1 MGAPTIPTR
10 ETVRSRHGVAP
21 CGSGVDQPR
30 RISSSDDARTNRVRA
45 HSDHANR
52 VRERSVI
59 ILLAAVRRQSFPR
72 RFHHNATLQYNR
84 LPVVTE
90 SVTKSIF
97 TPQSGPSRRGIR
109 PDEGYTNR
117 VDLFDESG
125 LENLAGRAPL
135 AERLRPATL
144 DEVVGQPHLTDE
156 GGPLRTVVE
165 RGRIGS
171 VVLWGPP
178 GTGKTTLARVLANTV
193 EEEFVPLSAVTS
205 GVKDLRAA
213 LDGARGRLK
222 YEGRGTLVFVDEVH
236 RFNKNQQDALLPAL
250 EEGLVDFIGATTE
263 NPSFEVTAPLLSRSR
278 VLRLRSLSEEYLGL
292 LLDRGVEEL
301 GVEVSDEARE
311 YLLRLAG
318 GDGRRM
324 LNSLEIASAGTKRI
338 EVTDV
343 ERAVGQ
349 RALRYGREEH
359 YDVISAFI
367 KSVRGGDPDAALH
380 YLARMLEAGED
391 PVFVARRLVIL
402 ASEDIG
408 NADPHG
414 LPLAVSAAEAV
425 RLIGMPEGRIPL
437 AQATTYL
444 ATAPKSNAAYAGINS
459 ALTDVRRENTP
470 EIPMRLRNAVTGL
483 MKEEGYGS
491 GYRYAHNDEPEGM
504 NDTYLPEELA
514 GRVYYEPKKS
524 GQEVE
529 IKARLQTWRE
539 ERERRT

>member
-1 MGAPTIPTR
+1 M
-10 ETVRSRHGVAP
+10 
-21 CGSGVDQPR
+21 
-30 RISSSDDARTNRVRA
+30 
-45 HSDHANR
+45 
-52 VRERSVI
+52 
-59 ILLAAVRRQSFPR
+59 
-72 RFHHNATLQYNR
+72 
-84 LPVVTE
+84 
-90 SVTKSIF
+90 
-97 TPQSGPSRRGIR
+97 
-109 PDEGYTNR
+109 
-117 VDLFDESG
+117 DLFDESG
-125 LENLAGRAPL
+125 IENLAGRAPL

-144 DEVVGQPHLTDE
+144 DDVVGQPHLTDE
-156 GGPLRTVVE
+156 GGPLRSVVE

-178 GTGKTTLARVLANTV
+178 GTGKTTLARVLAKTV

-213 LDGARGRLK
+213 LEGARERLK

-236 RFNKNQQDALLPAL
+236 RFNKTQQDALLPAL

-278 VLRLRSLSEEYLGL
+278 VLRLRSLSGQDLSL
-292 LLDRGVEEL
+292 LLDRGVAEL
-301 GVEVSDEARE
+301 GVAISEEARE

-324 LNSLEIASAGTKRI
+324 LNAVEIAAAGTKRV
-338 EVTDV
+338 EVADV

-414 LPLAVSAAEAV
+414 LPLAISAAEAV

-444 ATAPKSNAAYAGINS
+444 ASAPKSNAAYAGINA
-459 ALTDVRRENTP
+459 ALADVRQENTP
-470 EIPMRLRNAVTGL
+470 EVPMHLRNAATGL

-491 GYRYAHNDEPEGM
+491 GYRYAHGDEPEGM
-504 NDTYLPEELA
+504 NDRYLPEEFSD
-514 GRVYYEPKKS
+514 RVYYEPKSS
-524 GQEVE
+524 GVE
-529 IKARLQTWRE
+529 TQINERLERWRDDRQR
-539 ERERRT
+539 RERGDGR

>member
-1 MGAPTIPTR
+1 
-10 ETVRSRHGVAP
+10 
-21 CGSGVDQPR
+21 
-30 RISSSDDARTNRVRA
+30 
-45 HSDHANR
+45 
-52 VRERSVI
+52 
-59 ILLAAVRRQSFPR
+59 
-72 RFHHNATLQYNR
+72 
-84 LPVVTE
+84 
-90 SVTKSIF
+90 
-97 TPQSGPSRRGIR
+97 
-109 PDEGYTNR
+109 
-117 VDLFDESG
+117 VDLFDEAG
-125 LENLAGRAPL
+125 LDNLANRAPL

-144 DEVVGQPHLTDE
+144 EDVVGQPHLTGE
-156 GGPLRTVVE
+156 GGPLRSVVD
-165 RGRIGS
+165 RGRIGA

-178 GTGKTTLARVLANTV
+178 GTGKTTLARVLASTV
-193 EEEFVPLSAVTS
+193 EEEFVSLSAVTS
-205 GVKDLRAA
+205 GVKDLRTA
-213 LDGARGRLK
+213 LDGARERLK

-278 VLRLRSLSEEYLGL
+278 VLRLRSLSEEDLGL
-292 LLDRGVEEL
+292 LLERGVQEL
-301 GVEVSDEARE
+301 GVVLSDEARE

-324 LNSLEIASAGTKRI
+324 LNALEVASAGTKRV
-338 EVTDV
+338 EVADV
-343 ERAVGQ
+343 ERAIGQ

-414 LPLAVSAAEAV
+414 LPLAVAAAEAV

-444 ATAPKSNAAYAGINS
+444 ASAPKSNASYAGINA
-459 ALTDVRRENTP
+459 ALDDVRRENMP
-470 EIPMRLRNAVTGL
+470 EVPMHLRNAVTGL

-491 GYRYAHNDEPEGM
+491 GYRYAHADEAEGM
-504 NDTYLPEELA
+504 NDRYLPDEISD
-514 GRVYYEPKKS
+514 RVYYEPKKS
-524 GQEVE
+524 GVE
-529 IKARLQTWRE
+529 AGIKERLDRWRE